1 MSLQSSLFRKVA
13 LERLSSPEQLDTLPQ
28 AVTAPG
34 WLALS
39 ALGALLGGALL
50 WGWFGEIPTKIEGKC
65 VLLNPSG
72 VADVWSGTGGRVV
85 DVLVKVGDQVRAQ
98 QPVARVAQPELTD
111 QMDKAQG
118 RVRELE
124 QVLATQQKFHTRA
137 SGLNAQ
143 LEAQMRQNLEA
154 QRKVAAERARIARER
169 AASQK
174 QLLEQGLVTQQAL
187 LATRQEQAG
196 AELEVQ
202 SLDNQIAQLALRR
215 LANEKQDSQELTMA
229 EHQLQEARRIVDTLR
244 LRLSEQAL
252 VVSPHDGRVVEVK
265 AGPGMQ
271 IAPGVALASIERPR
285 SDSGMEAV
293 IYVPAGD
300 GKKIRSGM
308 QAQVTPSTARR
319 EEDGFM
325 HASVSYV
332 GEYPAS
338 SQNVMLVLQNEL
350 LAKELAGERLP
361 IEVRARLKTGGDGR
375 YQWSSAA
382 GARRDVLPGTLCRAD
397 VIVERQRPLA
407 LVLPTLKKRLG
418 LD

>member
-1 MSLQSSLFRKVA
+1 MSLQSTLFRKVA
-13 LERLSSPEQLDTLPQ
+13 LERLSSPEQLDMLPQ

-34 WLALS
+34 WMALS
-39 ALGALLGGALL
+39 ALGALLCGALV

-85 DVLVKVGDQVRAQ
+85 DVLVKVGDHVAAQ
-98 QPVARVAQPELTD
+98 QPIARVAQPELTD
-111 QMDKAQG
+111 QMDKAQA

-124 QVLATQQKFHTRA
+124 QVLATQQKFHRRG

-143 LEAQMRQNLEA
+143 LENQMRQNLEA

-169 AASQK
+169 AAAQK
-174 QLLEQGLVTQQAL
+174 QLLDQGLVTQQAL
-187 LATRQEQAG
+187 LATRQEQAA

-215 LANEKQDSQELTMA
+215 LENEKQDSQERTMA
-229 EHQLQEARRIVDTLR
+229 EHQLLEARRLEDSLR
-244 LRLSEQAL
+244 LRLGEQAL
-252 VVSPHDGRVVEVK
+252 VVSPHAGRVIEIK

-271 IAPGVALASIERPR
+271 IAPGVALASIEMPR
-285 SDSGMEAV
+285 REKGLEAV

-300 GKKIRSGM
+300 GKKIRPGM

-325 HASVSYV
+325 LANVSYV

-350 LAKELAGERLP
+350 LARELAGDGLP
-361 IEVRARLKTGGDGR
+361 IEVRARLAAGMDGR
-375 YQWSSAA
+375 YKWSSQA
-382 GARRDVLPGTLCRAD
+382 GTRRDVRPGTLCRAD

-407 LVLPTLKKRLG
+407 LVLPTLKKKLG